1 MKLAKCQFLMPS
13 VDYLGYLID
22 TSGIEALPG
31 KVKVIQEAPPPQ
43 NAAQLR
49 SFLGLLNYYRKLSQI

>member
-1 MKLAKCQFLMPS
+1 MPS
-13 VDYLGYLID
+13 VDYLGHLID
-22 TSGIEALPG
+22 ASGGIQALPG
-31 KVKVIQEAPPPQ
+31 KVKAIQEAPPPQ